1 MIGKFDLDIFKYVGM
16 TEEDEGII
24 HNSKWLRNEICG
36 SNYGV
41 FKYTKG

>member
-1 MIGKFDLDIFKYVGM
+1 M